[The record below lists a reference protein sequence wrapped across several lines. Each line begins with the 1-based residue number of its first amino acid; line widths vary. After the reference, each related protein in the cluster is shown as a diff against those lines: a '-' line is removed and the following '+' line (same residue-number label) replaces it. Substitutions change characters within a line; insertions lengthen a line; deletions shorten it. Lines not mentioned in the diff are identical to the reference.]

1 MNVSRKK
8 QILGIVI
15 LFITAI
21 IWGASFVA
29 QSVGMEKIE
38 AFTFSGIRQLMGGFA
53 LLIFI
58 IIRDSIKG
66 KKLSAEQKLAQKE
79 ENKTILK
86 FGIPL
91 GIVFFLATNF
101 QQFAF
106 NTSTSGK
113 IAFITALYMFFVP
126 IIGLFF
132 KKRVPWVTWICV
144 IIAFVGLY
152 FLCVESGK
160 SLLSLT
166 QGDYLAFA
174 CAIFFAAQILMIEKM
189 APQVDGIKLSC
200 TQFFFSGIV
209 STILMFIFENPNW
222 QNITAVT
229 GALLYS
235 GLMSC
240 GLAYTLQIVGQKYTE
255 ATIAS
260 LIMCMESVFAAISD
274 VLILHTKM
282 SLREIMGCTIMFIAI
297 IISQLSQ
304 KKYNEKKAGTE

>member
-1 MNVSRKK
+1 MNISRKK
-8 QILGIVI
+8 QIFGIVI

-21 IWGASFVA
+21 IWGASFIA

-38 AFTFSGIRQLMGGFA
+38 GFTFSGIRQLMGGFA

-58 IIRDSIKG
+58 IIRDSIKVR
-66 KKLSAEQKLAQKE
+66 KFTPEQKMAQKE

-91 GIVFFLATNF
+91 GVVFFLATNF

-132 KKRVPWVTWICV
+132 KKRVPWLTWVCV
-144 IIAFVGLY
+144 VIAFVGLY

-166 QGDYLAFA
+166 QGDYLAFV
-174 CAIFFAAQILMIEKM
+174 CAIFFAAQILMVEKM

-200 TQFFFSGIV
+200 AQFFFSGIV

-304 KKYNEKKAGTE
+304 KKYNEKKARTD